1 MPKRII
7 QLFSKKDREQ
17 APIFRKI
24 LKKFKMDITSLWLSK
39 AFPGGSP
46 LPIRAGIRE
55 GMGVNNLVFREFN
68 KFEKK

>member
-1 MPKRII
+1 
-7 QLFSKKDREQ
+7 
-17 APIFRKI
+17 
-24 LKKFKMDITSLWLSK
+24 MDITSLWLSK

-68 KFEKK
+68 KFEKKIISIFV